1 MYDSL
6 VLYLRQK
13 NIRLENY
20 MFRAVLK
27 SLNRRKD
34 GDSVRSANSW
44 AYQFEI
50 LGHVGD
56 GTAGHPDDEK
66 AKKELAKYSREVWKF
81 YQKENGRERII
92 S

>member
-1 MYDSL
+1 MYDTL
-6 VLYLRQK
+6 VLYLKEK

-27 SLNRRKD
+27 SLRAREE
-34 GDSVRSANSW
+34 GESARSANSW
-44 AYQFEI
+44 AYVTEI

-66 AKKELAKYSREVWKF
+66 AKKELAKYSREVWEF
-81 YQKENGRERII
+81 YQKENGD
-92 S
+92 